1 MILSEQ
7 EKAAHLAAFKNMSP
21 SKKLEHVF
29 TYYKLPIFLI
39 LLACVVL
46 GSVIH
51 RSLTHKQP
59 LLHLALVNVS
69 VSDDTKKLLTSDFLT
84 YADTDPKKNEVYLY
98 QNLYLSENADT
109 LNHEYAYASKMK
121 VTGAISAKQMDLVLM
136 NREGYDIFSNN
147 GYLLDLSE
155 LLCSIAVESRYDEAF
170 YTAMEQLL
178 TDNKV
183 VISDNSLEVMLG
195 VADEEQIITESV
207 QNAINVSALP
217 IFKTAAFDGDVY
229 LGIIANSDRTDT
241 ALQYIGYLFSS

>member
-84 YADTDPKKNEVYLY
+84 YADADPRKNEVYLY

-136 NREGYDIFSNN
+136 NREGYDIFSSN

-155 LLCSIAVESRYDEAF
+155 SLSRYDGEF
-170 YTAMEQLL
+170 STAMEQLL
-178 TDNKV
+178 TENKV

>member
-84 YADTDPKKNEVYLY
+84 YADADPKKNEVYLY

-155 LLCSIAVESRYDEAF
+155 SLSRYDGDF
-170 YTAMEQLL
+170 STAMEQLL
-178 TDNKV
+178 TENKV

>member
-84 YADTDPKKNEVYLY
+84 YADADPRKNEVYLY

-155 LLCSIAVESRYDEAF
+155 SLSRYDGEF
-170 YTAMEQLL
+170 STAMEQLL
-178 TDNKV
+178 TENKV

-195 VADEEQIITESV
+195 VADEEQIITESA

>member
-84 YADTDPKKNEVYLY
+84 YADADPKKNEVYLY

-155 LLCSIAVESRYDEAF
+155 SLSRYDGEF
-170 YTAMEQLL
+170 STAMEQLL
-178 TDNKV
+178 TENKV

-195 VADEEQIITESV
+195 VADEEQIITESA

>member
-84 YADTDPKKNEVYLY
+84 YADADPKKNEVYLY

-155 LLCSIAVESRYDEAF
+155 SLSRYDGEF
-170 YTAMEQLL
+170 STAMEQLL
-178 TDNKV
+178 TENKV

-217 IFKTAAFDGDVY
+217 IFRTAAFDGDVY
-229 LGIIANSDRTDT
+229 LGIIANSERTDT

>member
-7 EKAAHLAAFKNMSP
+7 EKAAHLAALKNMSP

-69 VSDDTKKLLTSDFLT
+69 VSDDTEKLLTSDFLT
-84 YADTDPKKNEVYLY
+84 YADADPKKNEVYLY

-155 LLCSIAVESRYDEAF
+155 SLSRYDGEF
-170 YTAMEQLL
+170 STAMEQLL
-178 TDNKV
+178 TENKV

-195 VADEEQIITESV
+195 VADEEQIITESA

>member
-84 YADTDPKKNEVYLY
+84 YADADPKKNEVYLY

-155 LLCSIAVESRYDEAF
+155 SLSRYDGDF
-170 YTAMEQLL
+170 STAMEQLL
-178 TDNKV
+178 TENKV

-229 LGIIANSDRTDT
+229 LGIIANSERTDT

>member
-51 RSLTHKQP
+51 RSLTHKQS

-84 YADTDPKKNEVYLY
+84 YADADPKKNEVYLY

-155 LLCSIAVESRYDEAF
+155 SLSRYDGDF
-170 YTAMEQLL
+170 STAMEQLL
-178 TDNKV
+178 TENKV

-229 LGIIANSDRTDT
+229 LGIIANSERTDT

>member
-84 YADTDPKKNEVYLY
+84 YADADPRKNEVYLY

-155 LLCSIAVESRYDEAF
+155 SLSRYDGEF
-170 YTAMEQLL
+170 STAMEQLL
-178 TDNKV
+178 TENKV

>member
-84 YADTDPKKNEVYLY
+84 YADADPKKNEVYLY

-155 LLCSIAVESRYDEAF
+155 SLSRYDGEF
-170 YTAMEQLL
+170 STAMEQLL
-178 TDNKV
+178 TENKV

>member
-69 VSDDTKKLLTSDFLT
+69 VSDDTEKLLTSDFLT
-84 YADTDPKKNEVYLY
+84 YADADPRKNEVYLY

-136 NREGYDIFSNN
+136 NREGYDIFSSN

-155 LLCSIAVESRYDEAF
+155 SLSRYDGEF
-170 YTAMEQLL
+170 STAMEQLL
-178 TDNKV
+178 TENKV

-195 VADEEQIITESV
+195 VADEEQIITESA

>member
-69 VSDDTKKLLTSDFLT
+69 VSDDTEKLLTSDFLT
-84 YADTDPKKNEVYLY
+84 YADADPRKNEVYLY

-136 NREGYDIFSNN
+136 NREGYDIFSSN

-155 LLCSIAVESRYDEAF
+155 SLSRYDGEF
-170 YTAMEQLL
+170 STAMEQLL
-178 TDNKV
+178 TENKV

-207 QNAINVSALP
+207 HNAINVSALP
-217 IFKTAAFDGDVY
+217 IFRTAAFDGDVY

>member
-84 YADTDPKKNEVYLY
+84 YADADPKKNEVYLY

-155 LLCSIAVESRYDEAF
+155 SLSRYDGEF
-170 YTAMEQLL
+170 STAMEQLL
-178 TDNKV
+178 TENKV

-229 LGIIANSDRTDT
+229 LGIIANSERTDT